1 MNRVLYSAILRQRGF
16 TLSVLFLLVGF
27 FPTTFCY
34 SQISITG
41 LQPIEKG
48 LYFLTYD
55 STSIKKLT
63 TKSTIIEFDSSIGI
77 IELPIVYT
85 GGGATVLKD
94 YTTEGE
100 AIRNALQTYFP
111 TKPIKYIFSSHWH
124 PHSVASLQPFIS
136 NGTTLITTRSNFKRI
151 REMLDSTTYALY
163 QNNICFV
170 EDSLPIHDKSN
181 SIVCYRF
188 TKKDYP
194 NVPTEDYLFFNLPRY
209 NSFYSSCMYQRLS
222 GIEVCGKELVSGRV
236 EDVSTFLHKHNISPK
251 YLLGFTSFPYE
262 VDATGRVP
270 ADTLTSLLNNGTLT
284 SSIIGTITNWSE
296 PFLETNMDS
305 AVNYILLNKISFYY
319 VNMAVYK
326 LFAEKKLQR
335 ALLVARLQTLLN
347 PTDANSWD
355 TYGEA
360 YYVMGKFQ
368 LAKYYEKQCFKL
380 NKDASGGENI
390 WKKDLENFQ
399 QQWNSLKK

>member
-1 MNRVLYSAILRQRGF
+1 MNRVLYSAILRQRRF
-16 TLSVLFLLVGF
+16 TLSVLFLLVVF
-27 FPTTFCY
+27 FPATFCY

-55 STSIKKLT
+55 STSIKKLI

-94 YTTEGE
+94 YTSEGKV
-100 AIRNALQTYFP
+100 IRNALQTYFP
-111 TKPIKYIFSSHWH
+111 TKPVKYIFSSHWH

-136 NGTTLITTRSNFKRI
+136 TGTTLITTRSNFKRI

-170 EDSLPIHDKSN
+170 EDSLSIHDNSN

-222 GIEVCGKELVSGRV
+222 GIDVCGKELVSGRV
-236 EDVSTFLHKHNISPK
+236 EDVSSFLHKRNITPK

-262 VDATGRVP
+262 VDATGRIP
-270 ADTLTSLLNNGTLT
+270 ADTLTSILNNGTLT
-284 SSIIGTITNWSE
+284 SSIISTITNWSE
-296 PFLETNMDS
+296 PFLETNIDS
-305 AVNYILLNKISFYY
+305 AVNYIL
-319 VNMAVYK
+319 
-326 LFAEKKLQR
+326 
-335 ALLVARLQTLLN
+335 
-347 PTDANSWD
+347 
-355 TYGEA
+355 
-360 YYVMGKFQ
+360 
-368 LAKYYEKQCFKL
+368 
-380 NKDASGGENI
+380 
-390 WKKDLENFQ
+390 
-399 QQWNSLKK
+399 